1 MSALRQ
7 AAVRTLV
14 CGVGGVVLA
23 VPLDVW
29 LHKGMPD
36 VWTVLLGFV
45 GGALPPT
52 LLAAA
57 WGDLPRF
64 LSRGLDAAVAS
75 VGVLVVALASI
86 LAQGPLYVLMRRA
99 EVATV
104 TMAVGLMAVTIAA
117 LVETHRRLAAVI
129 EEREQQLAA
138 ARRAEV
144 EAQLRQLQAQIRPHF
159 LFNTFNALSELIHE
173 DADAAE
179 DLVTDLAHLLRYSL
193 RSSAADRVRL
203 DEELAATRRYLRIE
217 QARLGDRLSVTID
230 VDDDAS
236 ALFVPG
242 LVLQPLV
249 ENAVQHAIAPRTE
262 GGRLRITGRRD
273 GDALELV
280 VQDDGPGLP
289 PAVRDG
295 SAEGLGSGGHGG
307 GLANVRRRLALRF
320 AEDANMSVIDAEG
333 GGTRIELRLPAQ
345 ERADVEDAG

>member
-193 RSSAADRVRL
+193 RSSSAERVTL
-203 DEELAATRRYLRIE
+203 AEELAATRRYLRIE
-217 QARLGDRLSVTID
+217 QARLGDRLTVELQ
-230 VDDDAS
+230 VDEDTTGLA
-236 ALFVPG
+236 VPG

-249 ENAVQHAIAPRTE
+249 ENAVRHGVAPRPE
-262 GGRLRITGRRD
+262 GGTVTVRGRRD
-273 GDALELV
+273 GDQLLLEV
-280 VQDDGPGLP
+280 ADDGPGLP
-289 PAVRDG
+289 PEVADG
-295 SAEGLGSGGHGG
+295 SAEGLGAGGHGG

-320 AEDANMSVIDAEG
+320 GDRASVEVDSDD
-333 GGTRIELRLPAQ
+333 GTRITVRLPL
-345 ERADVEDAG
+345 EDEG